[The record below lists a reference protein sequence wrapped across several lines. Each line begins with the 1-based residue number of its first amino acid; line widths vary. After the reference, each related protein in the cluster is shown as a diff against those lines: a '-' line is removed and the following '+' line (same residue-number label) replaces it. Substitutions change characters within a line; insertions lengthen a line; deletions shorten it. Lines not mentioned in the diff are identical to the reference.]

1 MSLNSQRWKNVSYIY
16 THVKKVYVYRLH
28 CNHLTSDKPHL
39 FSMFTLWFLQAR
51 RWWDAGISFAIS
63 MWTCVRCAFATRRF
77 RWSYHLR
84 VSRKTRMFW
93 AQWSIVLETSF
104 VTGHMTQGPY
114 TWYSQQPCF
123 IGCFSWMIPNI
134 YIKKCMFHQTSI
146 RIWLFRVPDI
156 YLGKCSCSGM
166 ARSGASAPHLGKARS
181 LGKPA
186 HIDVGKSHQDWRM
199 DGFGMEKRTE
209 GRWDSQSHQ
218 LGSADGKS
226 SKAFAAVGGLRGRHH
241 HLRVKMTKCHSSLT
255 LAPASQGWAGPPLP
269 CRGKGQIITTSH
281 NLGPLMVVE

>member
-1 MSLNSQRWKNVSYIY
+1 MSVNSQRWKNVSYIY

-123 IGCFSWMIPNI
+123 TGCFSWMIPNI

-146 RIWLFRVPDI
+146 RIWLFRVPDT

-166 ARSGASAPHLGKARS
+166 ARSGGFGPHLGKARS

-209 GRWDSQSHQ
+209 GRWDP
-218 LGSADGKS
+218 KS
-226 SKAFAAVGGLRGRHH
+226 STRKRRW
-241 HLRVKMTKCHSSLT
+241 KSSLRPLPPLVAFGAAT
-255 LAPASQGWAGPPLP
+255 TTWEWRWRSVILLWRWPLLRKAGQGPPPRAEEKVKL
-269 CRGKGQIITTSH
+269 
-281 NLGPLMVVE
+281 

>member
-1 MSLNSQRWKNVSYIY
+1 MSVNSQRWKNISYIY
-16 THVKKVYVYRLH
+16 THVKKVYVHRLH

-77 RWSYHLR
+77 GWSYHLR

-134 YIKKCMFHQTSI
+134 YIKKCKFHQTSI
-146 RIWLFRVPDI
+146 RIWLFRVPDT

-166 ARSGASAPHLGKARS
+166 ARSRASAPTWAS
-181 LGKPA
+181 Q
-186 HIDVGKSHQDWRM
+186 KSGRM
-199 DGFGMEKRTE
+199 RTLMSIFPPRLTDGCFGMEKL
-209 GRWDSQSHQ
+209 GRKMRLSKWSTRKRRW
-218 LGSADGKS
+218 KS
-226 SKAFAAVGGLRGRHH
+226 SKAVGPFVAFGAATTTWEWRWRSVILLWRWPLLRKAG
-241 HLRVKMTKCHSSLT
+241 
-255 LAPASQGWAGPPLP
+255 QGPPPP

-281 NLGPLMVVE
+281 NLGPLMVV

>member
-1 MSLNSQRWKNVSYIY
+1 MSVNSHRWKNISYIY
-16 THVKKVYVYRLH
+16 THVKKVYVHRLH

-134 YIKKCMFHQTSI
+134 YIKKCKFHQTSI
-146 RIWLFRVPDI
+146 RIWLFRVPDT

-166 ARSGASAPHLGKARS
+166 ARSRASAPTWAS
-181 LGKPA
+181 Q
-186 HIDVGKSHQDWRM
+186 KSGRM
-199 DGFGMEKRTE
+199 RTLMSIFPPRLTDGCFGMEKL
-209 GRWDSQSHQ
+209 GRKMRLSKWSTRKRRW
-218 LGSADGKS
+218 KS
-226 SKAFAAVGGLRGRHH
+226 SKAFAV
-241 HLRVKMTKCHSSLT
+241 CWPS
-255 LAPASQGWAGPPLP
+255 GPPPPPESEDDEVSFFFDVGPCFARLGRAPPP

-281 NLGPLMVVE
+281 NLGPLMVV